1 MNSLE
6 SRTEQII
13 VVLLLCISLVS
24 FRLPFGLAG
33 PLELLE
39 KETLEP
45 QSNRTELIDF
55 INRSDI
61 YVNLAWLTP
70 EEKIERKNI
79 LNDIVPTLS
88 VERLEEVAREIRNNG
103 TPFEAISEAKEEQL
117 ASSLDTCI
125 SNPNLC

>member
-24 FRLPFGLAG
+24 FRLAFGLAG
-33 PLELLE
+33 PLEHLE

-70 EEKIERKNI
+70 EEKIERKNT
-79 LNDIVPTLS
+79 LNDILPTLS

-103 TPFEAISEAKEEQL
+103 TPFEVISEAKEEQL

-125 SNPNLC
+125 NNPNLC